1 MLTYLDLLDT
11 RKAPT
16 NDLQDPYSLHQTLR
30 RIFGGQHLT
39 YRVDH
44 VERAV
49 LVRSE
54 SAGDYATLAEGYL
67 HKKAEIEEPI
77 VERGGVHKLRFC
89 VNPTRCESRTG
100 KRFGLKGSR
109 SQEQWAGEQLRRAGF
124 EVIRLERV
132 QEEWLQ
138 GSNGARLLA
147 VDFRGVVVITDEER
161 AKEAVAKG
169 IGRGKA
175 WGCGMVVLT

>member
-1 MLTYLDLLDT
+1 MTD
-11 RKAPT
+11 
-16 NDLQDPYSLHQTLR
+16 
-30 RIFGGQHLT
+30 
-39 YRVDH
+39 
-44 VERAV
+44 E
-49 LVRSE
+49 
-54 SAGDYATLAEGYL
+54 
-67 HKKAEIEEPI
+67 
-77 VERGGVHKLRFC
+77 KLFC

>member
-1 MLTYLDLLDT
+1 MLTYLDMADT

-16 NDLQDPYSLHQTLR
+16 KDLEDVYSLHQTLR
-30 RIFGGQHLT
+30 RCFGDQHLT
-39 YRVDH
+39 YRVDR

-67 HKKAEIEEPI
+67 RKCVEIEEPK
-77 VERGGVHKLRFC
+77 VELGSVHKLRFRA
-89 VNPTRCESRTG
+89 NPTRCEWRTR
-100 KRFGLKGSR
+100 KRFGLTGSHA
-109 SQEQWAGEQLRRAGF
+109 QEQWAMEQLRRAGF

-147 VDFRGVVVITDEER
+147 VDFRGVVVITNEER

>member
-1 MLTYLDLLDT
+1 MHHADLL
-11 RKAPT
+11 RPAGHARLT

-30 RIFGGQHLT
+30 RIFGATSHLPSEC
-39 YRVDH
+39 